1 MEQIQKG
8 RVTMQE
14 RITEFTTSVASA
26 YKKLK
31 KIKRQQTELYASFG
45 IREPHV
51 MCLYFFGEHPEGLTV
66 TELAALCYDDKAAT
80 SRAVDYLVE
89 KGYAQH
95 EEDDVKSRWRSK
107 VQLTERGI
115 ELAGVVSR
123 VASKVSAVIT
133 KGIPPEDVEV
143 FYRVFKQMINNMD
156 HFMK

>member
-51 MCLYFFGEHPEGLTV
+51 MCLYFLGEHPEGLTV

-95 EEDDVKSRWRSK
+95 EEDLS
-107 VQLTERGI
+107 LI
-115 ELAGVVSR
+115 H
-123 VASKVSAVIT
+123 I
-133 KGIPPEDVEV
+133 
-143 FYRVFKQMINNMD
+143 
-156 HFMK
+156 